1 MSSRLQKG
9 PTAEPALQTAISK
22 RSVIVAVLLPVEA
35 AAAPLAKLNA
45 HPRLTRE
52 LSWNG

>member
-1 MSSRLQKG
+1 MSNRLQKG
-9 PTAEPALQTAISK
+9 PTAEPALQGAISK
-22 RSVIVAVLLPVEA
+22 RSVIVAVLLPGEA
-35 AAAPLAKLNA
+35 VAAPAAKLNA